1 MTALSKPDGGVRG
14 IVVGDIIRR
23 LVARSIA
30 KQITK
35 KVEAKTAP
43 FQYALSTKAGCEC
56 VAHILQSMTDLDP
69 DTTITSIDGVGA
81 YDLISR
87 NAMLEGLLQMD
98 GGNQIIPFVRM
109 FYGSPSTYFWEDE
122 MGTTQYI
129 PQGEGGE
136 QGDPLMP
143 MLYALGQHG
152 SLVATQER
160 MIGHVKVFAY
170 LDDVYLASGP
180 GRVEQVQS
188 IVSEE
193 LHNRAHIEVHHGKTQ
208 VWNRSG
214 VLPSGIEALTRAARV
229 VKPDVVVWKGDP
241 NLPPTQQGLKVLGVP
256 REFLENQSREQ
267 TVLFERIPW
276 VNDPQAAWLLL
287 MMCASTRANFWLRAV
302 RPELTEAFA
311 TRHDANVWNCL
322 RTILGTPGGPASS
335 QMLSSLALSAGG
347 LGLASVHRARVGA
360 HWASWADIAYCEEK
374 APCSR

>member
-1 MTALSKPDGGVRG
+1 M
-14 IVVGDIIRR
+14 
-23 LVARSIA
+23 
-30 KQITK
+30 
-35 KVEAKTAP
+35 
-43 FQYALSTKAGCEC
+43 F
-56 VAHILQSMTDLDP
+56 
-69 DTTITSIDGVGA
+69 
-81 YDLISR
+81 
-87 NAMLEGLLQMD
+87 EGLLQMD
-98 GGNQIIPFVRM
+98 GGDQIIPFVRM
-109 FYGSPSTYFWEDE
+109 FYGGPSTYLWEDE

-160 MIGHVKVFAY
+160 MIGNEKVFAD

-229 VKPDVVVWKGDP
+229 VKPDAVVWKGDP

-256 REFLENQSREQ
+256 LGQPAYEQ
-267 TVLFERIPW
+267 
-276 VNDPQAAWLLL
+276 
-287 MMCASTRANFWLRAV
+287 
-302 RPELTEAFA
+302 
-311 TRHDANVWNCL
+311 
-322 RTILGTPGGPASS
+322 GTN
-335 QMLSSLALSAGG
+335 
-347 LGLASVHRARVGA
+347 SVV
-360 HWASWADIAYCEEK
+360 
-374 APCSR
+374 